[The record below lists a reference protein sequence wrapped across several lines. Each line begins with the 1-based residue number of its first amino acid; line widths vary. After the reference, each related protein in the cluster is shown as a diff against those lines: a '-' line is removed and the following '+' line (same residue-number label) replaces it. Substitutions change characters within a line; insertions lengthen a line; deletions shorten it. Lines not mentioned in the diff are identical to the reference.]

1 MGRQTMTP
9 NDQAQGAGGGF
20 IAGGSP
26 GATGSTALGTT
37 KLRGASIASV
47 PLERRVM
54 RRNERTTMEQMTGAN
69 LLAMRSLAVQAKDSA
84 GTTLGNMEALAQ
96 HYVALQVENVKLREK
111 VDSLADGMRDVF
123 PAAHRLALELECLLL
138 SCTDTVATAKW
149 WDSAHEALEQ
159 WREFCREDA
168 EEVGAGDT
176 ALCWRCGREH
186 DEAGYPKCACTG
198 P

>member
-1 MGRQTMTP
+1 MRT
-9 NDQAQGAGGGF
+9 
-20 IAGGSP
+20 
-26 GATGSTALGTT
+26 
-37 KLRGASIASV
+37 V

-54 RRNERTTMEQMTGAN
+54 WRNERTTMDQINGAN
-69 LLAMRSLAVQAKDSA
+69 LLAMRSLAVQARDSA
-84 GTTLGNMEALAQ
+84 ITTVGNMEALVQ
-96 HYVALQVENVKLREK
+96 HYVALQSENVRLQAQCQSMTE
-111 VDSLADGMRDVF
+111 GMRDAF
-123 PAAHRLALELECLLL
+123 PVAHRLALELECLLL
-138 SCTDTVATAKW
+138 SCTDTAATAKW